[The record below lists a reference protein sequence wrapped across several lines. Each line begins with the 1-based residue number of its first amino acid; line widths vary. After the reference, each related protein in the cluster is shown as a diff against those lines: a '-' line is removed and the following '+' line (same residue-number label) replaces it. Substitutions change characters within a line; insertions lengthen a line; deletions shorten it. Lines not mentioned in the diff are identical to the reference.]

1 MRGVSKPQ
9 SCPVCIVCFRKLE
22 GPERTPVVVKTLTPG
37 ERWQPCELCAGPCD
51 AVPGIYMR
59 LWRPPPEPPAAA

>member
-1 MRGVSKPQ
+1 MRGASKLQ

-22 GPERTPVVVKTLTPG
+22 GPERTPVG

-59 LWRPPPEPPAAA
+59 LWRPPPEPPTAA

>member
-1 MRGVSKPQ
+1 MRGASKLQ
-9 SCPVCIVCFRKLE
+9 HCPVCIVCFRKLE
-22 GPERTPVVVKTLTPG
+22 GPEGTPVQTKKLQPG

-59 LWRPPPEPPAAA
+59 LWRPPPEPPTAA